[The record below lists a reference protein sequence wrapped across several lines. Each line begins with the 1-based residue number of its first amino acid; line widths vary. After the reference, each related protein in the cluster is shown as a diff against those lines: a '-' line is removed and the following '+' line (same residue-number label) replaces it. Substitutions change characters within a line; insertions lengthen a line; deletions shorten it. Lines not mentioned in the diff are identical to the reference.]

1 MAYTSDLALSALSGE
16 EKLFLERIR
25 DLVEL
30 CDQRGI
36 PRFSAFLDE
45 RQQRIALSAGALP
58 GVTCGFWGGF
68 PDAERKMFYA
78 LPDYCSPED
87 ESLFPIRVI
96 TAEFPRQYS
105 LTHRDFLGA
114 LMNLGLRREAIGDIL
129 VGEGRAV
136 LFLWETVA
144 DLVLSEL
151 SKAGRVGLRLTEGC
165 PEELPAAHAFQ
176 EIAGTVSSMRLDCVA
191 ALLIRESRDQT
202 ARLIRSGLVTV
213 NSAVEES
220 VSFQIHAGDKIAV
233 RGHGKFL
240 VSEIGAPTKKDRLH
254 ITCQKYI

>member
-1 MAYTSDLALSALSGE
+1 MAYTSDLPLSALSGE

-25 DLVEL
+25 DLVTL

-45 RQQRIALSAGALP
+45 RQQRIALSAGSLP

-87 ESLFPIRVI
+87 ESLYPIRII
-96 TAEFPRQYS
+96 TAEFPRQYA

-151 SKAGRVGLRLTEGC
+151 SKAGRVGLRLTEGR
-165 PEELPAAHAFQ
+165 PEELPGSPFLPGDRRNRELHAA
-176 EIAGTVSSMRLDCVA
+176 GLRGSA
-191 ALLIRESRDQT
+191 ADPGEPGNHRPSDSQRPGNRQF
-202 ARLIRSGLVTV
+202 R
-213 NSAVEES
+213 
-220 VSFQIHAGDKIAV
+220 
-233 RGHGKFL
+233 RGG
-240 VSEIGAPTKKDRLH
+240 IGVIPDPCRG
-254 ITCQKYI
+254 

>member
-1 MAYTSDLALSALSGE
+1 MAYTSDLPLSALSGE
-16 EKLFLERIR
+16 ERLFLERIR

-30 CDQRGI
+30 CDQRSI

-45 RQQRIALSAGALP
+45 RQQRIAGSAGTLP
-58 GVTCGFWGGF
+58 GVNCGFWGGF
-68 PDAERKMFYA
+68 PGAERKMFAA
-78 LPDYCSPED
+78 LPEYCSPED
-87 ESLFPIRVI
+87 PALYPIRVI
-96 TAEFPRQYS
+96 TAEYPRQYT

-114 LMNLGLRREAIGDIL
+114 LMNLGLRREAVGDIL

-151 SKAGRVGLRLTEGC
+151 TKAGRVGLRLTEGC
-165 PEELPAAHAFQ
+165 PDELPAAHSFQ

-191 ALLIRESRDQT
+191 ALLIRESRETT
-202 ARLIRSGLVTV
+202 ARLIRSGMVTV

-220 VSFQIHAGDKIAV
+220 VSFQISAGDKIAV
-233 RGHGKFL
+233 RGHGKFR
-240 VSEIGAPTKKDRLH
+240 VCEIGPPTRKDRLH

>member
-1 MAYTSDLALSALSGE
+1 MAYTSDLPPSALTAE

-45 RQQRIALSAGALP
+45 RQQRIARSAGSLP

-68 PDAERKMFYA
+68 PEAERKLFYA

-87 ESLFPIRVI
+87 PSLYPIRTL
-96 TAEFPRQYS
+96 TASFPRQYS
-105 LTHRDFLGA
+105 LSHRDFLGA

-129 VGEGRAV
+129 VGEGTAV
-136 LFLWETVA
+136 LFLWEPVA
-144 DLVLSEL
+144 DLVLTEL
-151 SKAGRVGLRLTEGC
+151 TKAGRVGLRLTEGC
-165 PEELPAAHAFQ
+165 PDELPAAHAFQ
-176 EIAGTVSSMRLDCVA
+176 ELAGTVSSMRLDCVT
-191 ALLIRESRDQT
+191 ALLTRESRDSA

-213 NSAVEES
+213 NSAAEQS
-220 VSFQIHAGDKIAV
+220 VSFQVREGDKIAV
-233 RGHGKFL
+233 RGHGKF
-240 VSEIGAPTKKDRLH
+240 VVREIGAPTKKDRLH
-254 ITCQKYI
+254 ITCLKYL

>member
-1 MAYTSDLALSALSGE
+1 MAYTSDLPLSALSGE

-25 DLVEL
+25 DLVTL

-45 RQQRIALSAGALP
+45 RQQRIALSAGSLP

-87 ESLFPIRVI
+87 ESLYPIRII
-96 TAEFPRQYS
+96 TAEFPRQYA

-151 SKAGRVGLRLTEGC
+151 SKAGPGGSQ
-165 PEELPAAHAFQ
+165 AH
-176 EIAGTVSSMRLDCVA
+176 
-191 ALLIRESRDQT
+191 
-202 ARLIRSGLVTV
+202 
-213 NSAVEES
+213 
-220 VSFQIHAGDKIAV
+220 
-233 RGHGKFL
+233 
-240 VSEIGAPTKKDRLH
+240 
-254 ITCQKYI
+254 

>member
-1 MAYTSDLALSALSGE
+1 MAYTSDLPVSALSGE

-45 RQQRIALSAGALP
+45 RQQRIARSAGVLP
-58 GVTCGFWGGF
+58 GAACGFWGGF
-68 PDAERKMFYA
+68 PEAERKMFYA
-78 LPDYCSPED
+78 LPEYCSPED
-87 ESLFPIRVI
+87 TSIFPIRVI

-129 VGEGRAV
+129 VEEGRAV

-151 SKAGRVGLRLTEGC
+151 AKAGRVGLKLTEGL
-165 PEELPAAHAFQ
+165 PEQLPAAHAFQ
-176 EIAGTVSSMRLDCVA
+176 EIAGTVSSLRLDCVA
-191 ALLIRESRDQT
+191 AFLIRESRETT

-220 VSFQIHAGDKIAV
+220 VSFQLHAGDKISV
-233 RGHGKFL
+233 RGHGKFQI
-240 VSEIGAPTKKDRLH
+240 SEIGSPTKKDRLH